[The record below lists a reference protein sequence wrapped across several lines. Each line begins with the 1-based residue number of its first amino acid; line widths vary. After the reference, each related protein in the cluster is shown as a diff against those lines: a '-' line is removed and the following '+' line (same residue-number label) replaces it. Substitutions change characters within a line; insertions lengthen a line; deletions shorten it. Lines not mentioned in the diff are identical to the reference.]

1 MKNMEL
7 NEFRS
12 FGYFVKVLA
21 KSSRNL
27 NKIKSQDEFI
37 VNYFDERKNEKAV
50 S

>member
-1 MKNMEL
+1 MKNIEL

-27 NKIKSQDEFI
+27 NKSQDEFI